1 VIEELAF
8 TVLDAT
14 WEKDGNS
21 LLAVRTPV
29 FVEGQGVPVE
39 IEQDGRD
46 GECWHA
52 LATDRSGEPIGAGRL
67 SPEGKIGR
75 VAVLEEWRG
84 RGVGV
89 ALMRCLL
96 ARADAEGLAETYLHS
111 QVDAAGF
118 YERLGFQAVGEE
130 FEEAAI
136 KHVKMVRKVG
146 AGDRL

>member
-1 VIEELAF
+1 MMEALFSVRE
-8 TVLDAT
+8 AT
-14 WEKDGNS
+14 WEKDGKD

-84 RGVGV
+84 RGVGA

-96 ARADAEGLAETYLHS
+96 ERADAEGLAETYLHS
-111 QVDAAGF
+111 QVDATGF
-118 YERLGFQAVGEE
+118 YERLGFAPSGGE
-130 FEEAAI
+130 FVEAEI
-136 KHVKMVRKVG
+136 VHVKMVRRGKSG
-146 AGDRL
+146 